1 MRLLQGLL
9 DLAALEDLSNL
20 DGMIGRDLN
29 SEIQEDVRTLL
40 WQDKIRITLPKGF
53 SEIEISLIYLDYL
66 DFKKRR
72 ANMLV
77 LIKKLIKD
85 MFVGISEAISEKR
98 FCF

>member
-1 MRLLQGLL
+1 
-9 DLAALEDLSNL
+9 
-20 DGMIGRDLN
+20 
-29 SEIQEDVRTLL
+29 
-40 WQDKIRITLPKGF
+40 LPKGF

-85 MFVGISEAISEKR
+85 VFVGISEAISEKR